1 MIKELNELVWYARR
15 AVWRADELLAFL
27 CNHDVELLRLYS
39 ALQAQAYRSDE
50 EAARHLG
57 IGLTSFKKYGA
68 ALRRHLKEMVVFFND
83 EKAGVDLTVKNIF
96 EGARELA
103 VMRMLA
109 WRSCH
114 VAGKAAA
121 MSLLRRGLQYEWP
134 EYVVEAT
141 AVLKDMIVRMHGDA
155 AEYAYYDRLSR
166 QYQAYLET
174 ERLCIAYYQQIK
186 IQSRG
191 RVARNEALAQ
201 QIFDILEQLTPFVH
215 QTASYFFH
223 LYYYTLRNHYFIQ
236 KADYV
241 GLNANCAEAIRFFS
255 TRAYPVVTPT
265 TIFYYTKVV
274 GHTML
279 GQYEAGVLDAEK
291 SLQIP
296 EEGTPNWFSA
306 LEAYVYLAFHTRHYE
321 KAFAL
326 YRLAYGHRRRA
337 ALQTERQEI
346 WHIIGAYCHILRHLT
361 DLPAPEG
368 FPKFKSRQFLN
379 NIQNFSRDKTGM
391 YVAVLIANV
400 LLKLVEEREDELY
413 ALLQTLEK
421 YRSRHLRPVEGAAN
435 RSVAFIKILAALPS
449 SGYQKATFLRKIQPA
464 MRILE
469 SAPLQLANQAHE
481 LEIVPFEHLAGWIAA
496 YLGAKRRKK
505 RL

>member
-15 AVWRADELLAFL
+15 AVWRADDLLAFL
-27 CNHDVELLRLYS
+27 CDHDPELLRLYRG
-39 ALQAQAYRSDE
+39 LQAQVYRSDE
-50 EAARHLG
+50 EAAQGLA
-57 IGLTSFKKYGA
+57 IGLTTFKKYGA
-68 ALRRHLKEMVVFFND
+68 VLRRHLKEMVIFFND

-103 VMRMLA
+103 IMRMLA
-109 WRSCH
+109 WRSCR

-141 AVLKDMIVRMHGDA
+141 AVLKDMIVRMSGTE

-174 ERLCIAYYQQIK
+174 ERLSIACYQRVK
-186 IQSRG
+186 MQSRG
-191 RVARNEALAQ
+191 RAVRNEALAQ
-201 QIFDILEQLTPFVH
+201 QIFVMLEQLSPCVH

-223 LYYYTLRNHYFIQ
+223 LYYYTLRNHYYIQ

-241 GLNANCAEAIRFFS
+241 GLNANCEEAIQFFS

-306 LEAYVYLAFHTRHYE
+306 LEAYIYLALHTRRYE
-321 KAFAL
+321 KAFSL
-326 YRLAYGHRRRA
+326 YKLAYNHRRRA
-337 ALQTERQEI
+337 TLQPERQEI
-346 WHIIGAYCHILRHLT
+346 WHTIGAYCHIVLHLT
-361 DLPAPEG
+361 DMPSPEG

-379 NIQNFSRDKTGM
+379 SIQNYSRDKAGM

-400 LLKLVEEREDELY
+400 LLKLVEGREDELY

-421 YRSRHLRPVEGAAN
+421 YRNRHLRPIEGVAN
-435 RSVAFIKILAALPS
+435 RSAAFIKILGAMPR
-449 SGYQKATFLRKIQPA
+449 SGYQKAVFLRKMQPA
-464 MRILE
+464 LRELE
-469 SAPLQLANQAHE
+469 AAPLQLANQAHE
-481 LEIVPFEHLAGWIAA
+481 LEIVPFEHLAAWIGD
-496 YLGAKRRKK
+496 YLGSRRRKK
-505 RL
+505 R